1 MSMSP
6 CYAALIDGK
15 ASQDSG
21 FVERLIAAMI
31 RNIQITVKNI
41 HIRYEDA
48 VSILLF
54 NTLTHAR
61 IVCVFT

>member
-48 VSILLF
+48 VSSI
-54 NTLTHAR
+54 
-61 IVCVFT
+61 